1 MLTGTDPFDN
11 AAPDLSNPD
20 CAEGQI
26 TPFSG
31 NLSLSDSM
39 WFSVWPVRTGWRSL
53 TQSSGLLCFLLKMV
67 NERHPRGL
75 LRPW

>member
-26 TPFSG
+26 TSFSG

-39 WFSVWPVRTGWRSL
+39 WFFSL
-53 TQSSGLLCFLLKMV
+53 ASQDRVEKPNPEQWSSLLFT
-67 NERHPRGL
+67 
-75 LRPW
+75 